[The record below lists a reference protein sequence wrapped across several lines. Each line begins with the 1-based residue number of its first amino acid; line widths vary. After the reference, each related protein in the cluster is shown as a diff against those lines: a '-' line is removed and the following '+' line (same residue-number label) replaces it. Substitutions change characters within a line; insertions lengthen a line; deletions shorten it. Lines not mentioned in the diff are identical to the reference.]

1 MAITIK
7 TGKEARAEILSGA
20 TQLNQVVS
28 SSLGPA
34 GRWTLFRHGPM
45 IVLSKDG
52 VTLAN
57 EVNLPGVYESMGADR
72 LKGAARQAVNEA
84 GDGTTTAVLLGHA
97 IFEAGCKA
105 IDEGGAEPVKLTR
118 GIDRA
123 RKAIVGDYDLKEK
136 KFRGGILES
145 LAIPCTPE
153 LAFQAARISANG
165 DEEIAKVV
173 SATVLKVGADGD
185 VTFNKSFSQ
194 HHEVEFQEG
203 LGFDSGWAH
212 PIFINDPQRNRA
224 ILNNVLVLVLNRHL
238 NTADEVMNIM
248 LKAATRAAKQDDGDN
263 EPFAILIIADEFTP
277 EALRQLV
284 MHRQPAQI
292 DQRTGKNVGGDGL
305 NVVAVRAPL
314 FKDARRDLLDD
325 ICLITRATRIEN
337 PQGKSYENLSP
348 SCFGVA
354 QQVTSTQSRTTITA
368 GVVEEL
374 YRTNVIEPYLARLKA
389 ISEDTS
395 LRPDQTSGLK
405 ARIAALTGGVAVIK
419 IGGTSDNEVEKLRFQ
434 VEDALHATRAAV
446 SEGVVPG
453 GGSALL
459 FARDFAA
466 DVDELMV
473 DKDEIA
479 GYRLLLGCLIK
490 PVQQIAAN
498 AGIMDDVVQNIQER
512 DDLLRGQEEGFK
524 HSCRCGLDASTGE
537 YLDNMIEAGIVDPL
551 RVVRSSLNAAA
562 SEACLLLLTEV
573 VLGNIPEEAPKQMT
587 GQVPGRR

>member
-34 GRWTLFRHGPM
+34 GRWTLFRHGNM
-45 IVLSKDG
+45 VVLSKDG
-52 VTLAN
+52 VTLSE

-72 LKGAARQAVNEA
+72 LKGAARQAVDEA
-84 GDGTTTAVLLGHA
+84 GDGTTTAVLLAHA
-97 IFEAGCKA
+97 ILEAGHKA
-105 IDEGGAEPVKLTR
+105 IEAGAEPVKLTR

-123 RKAIVGDYDLKEK
+123 RKAIVGEYDMKER
-136 KFRGGILES
+136 KFTGGILES

-165 DEEIAKVV
+165 DDAIAKAV
-173 SATVLKVGADGD
+173 SEVVLKVGADGD

-203 LGFDSGWAH
+203 LGFNSGWAH

-224 ILNNVLVLVLNRHL
+224 LLSNVLVLVLNRHL

-248 LKAATRAAKQDDGDN
+248 RKAATRAAKQDEGDN

-284 MHRQPAQI
+284 MHRQPAQL
-292 DQRTGKNVGGDGL
+292 DPRTGKNIGGDGL
-305 NVVAVRAPL
+305 NIVAVRAPL
-314 FKDARRDLLDD
+314 FKDARRDMLDD
-325 ICLITRATRIEN
+325 ICLLTKATRIEN
-337 PQGKSYENLSP
+337 PHGKAYESM
-348 SCFGVA
+348 SASSFGLA
-354 QQVTSTQSRTTITA
+354 QQVTVTQSRTTITA
-368 GVVEEL
+368 GLADAE
-374 YRTNVIEPYLARLKA
+374 YRTSTIDPYLARLKA
-389 ISEDTS
+389 MGEDTT
-395 LRPDQTSGLK
+395 LRPDQVANLK
-405 ARIAALTGGVAVIK
+405 GRIAALTGGVAVIK

-459 FARDFAA
+459 FARGAA
-466 DVDELMV
+466 SNPDDLHPAGTSDDE
-473 DKDEIA
+473 DE
-479 GYRLLLGCLIK
+479 GYTLLLDCLVK
-490 PVQQIAAN
+490 PIQQIAIN
-498 AGIMDDVVQNIQER
+498 AGFDGPAIAEKVNAKN
-512 DDLLRGQEEGFK
+512 EGFDAND
-524 HSCRCGLDASTGE
+524 RNGFDASTGL
-537 YLDNMIEAGIVDPL
+537 YPADMFEAGIVDPL

-573 VLGNIPEEAPKQMT
+573 VLGNIPEPAQQQMS
-587 GQVPGRR
+587 GQVGGRR

>member
-45 IVLSKDG
+45 VVLSKDG

-72 LKGAARQAVNEA
+72 LKGAARQAVDEA

-97 IFEAGCKA
+97 ILEAGHKA
-105 IDEGGAEPVKLTR
+105 IEAGAEPVKLTR

-123 RKAIVGDYDLKEK
+123 RKAIVGDYDQQHK
-136 KFRGGILES
+136 KFKGGILES
-145 LAIPCTPE
+145 MAIPCTPE

-165 DEEIAKVV
+165 DDEIAKVV
-173 SATVLKVGADGD
+173 SETVLKVGADGD

-203 LGFDSGWAH
+203 LGFNSGWAH

-224 ILNNVLVLVLNRHL
+224 ILSNVLVLVLNRHL
-238 NTADEVMNIM
+238 NTADEVLNIM
-248 LKAATRAAKQDDGDN
+248 RKAAARATREESGDN

-292 DQRTGKNVGGDGL
+292 DPRTGKNVGGDGL
-305 NVVAVRAPL
+305 NIVAVRAPL

-325 ICLITRATRIEN
+325 ICLLTKATRIEN
-337 PQGKSYENLSP
+337 PQGKNYENLPAS
-348 SCFGVA
+348 SFGLA
-354 QQVTSTQSRTTITA
+354 EQVSVTQSRTTITA
-368 GVVEEL
+368 GLADKE
-374 YRTNVIEPYLARLKA
+374 YRASTIEPYLARLRA
-389 ISEDTS
+389 MEEDTS
-395 LRPDQTSGLK
+395 LRPDEVSNIKG
-405 ARIAALTGGVAVIK
+405 RIAALTGGVAVIK

-459 FARDFAA
+459 FAREASVELD
-466 DVDELMV
+466 DLSDMLSDSDE
-473 DKDEIA
+473 A
-479 GYRLLLGCLIK
+479 TGYILLLDCLSK
-490 PVQQIAAN
+490 PIQQIALN
-498 AGIMDDVVQNIQER
+498 AGYDGTKIAQQVKEAN
-512 DDLLRGQEEGFK
+512 EGPAANDRNGF
-524 HSCRCGLDASTGE
+524 DASTG
-537 YLDNMIEAGIVDPL
+537 LFPSNMFEAGIVDPL

-573 VLGNIPEEAPKQMT
+573 VLGNIPTQEAAQMSGT
-587 GQVPGRR
+587 IPGRR

>member
-34 GRWTLFRHGPM
+34 GRWTLFRHGNM
-45 IVLSKDG
+45 VVLSKDG

-72 LKGAARQAVNEA
+72 LKGAARQAVDEA

-97 IFEAGCKA
+97 ILEAGHKA
-105 IDEGGAEPVKLTR
+105 IEAGAEPVKLTR

-123 RKAIVGDYDLKEK
+123 RKAIVGDFDMKER
-136 KFRGGILES
+136 KFTGGILES

-165 DEEIAKVV
+165 DDAIAKAV
-173 SATVLKVGADGD
+173 SEVVLKVGADGD

-203 LGFDSGWAH
+203 LGFNSGWVH

-224 ILNNVLVLVLNRHL
+224 LLNNVLVLALNRHL
-238 NTADEVMNIM
+238 NTGDEATEIIK
-248 LKAATRAAKQDDGDN
+248 KAMKRAQREESGDN
-263 EPFAILIIADEFTP
+263 APFSVLIIADDFTP
-277 EALRQLV
+277 EALQRLV
-284 MHRQPAQI
+284 YHRQPAQL
-292 DQRTGKNVGGDGL
+292 DPRTGKNVGGDGL
-305 NVVAVRAPL
+305 NIVAVRAPL

-325 ICLITRATRIEN
+325 ICLLTKATRVEN

-348 SCFGVA
+348 SVFGVA
-354 QQVTSTQSRTTITA
+354 EQVTVTQSRTTITA
-368 GVVEEL
+368 GLADTE
-374 YRTNVIEPYLARLKA
+374 YRTGTIEPYLARLKA
-389 ISEDTS
+389 MGEDTA
-395 LRPDQTSGLK
+395 LRPDEVANLK
-405 ARIAALTGGVAVIK
+405 GRIAALTGGVAVIK

-459 FARDFAA
+459 FAREKLQSPEDFT
-466 DVDELMV
+466 DE
-473 DKDEIA
+473 EQ
-479 GYRLLLGCLIK
+479 GFNLLLSVLSK
-490 PVQQIAAN
+490 PMEQIIHN
-498 AGIMDDVVQNIQER
+498 AGFEVAHNVETVR
-512 DDLLRGQEEGFK
+512 DYATVDAVPACGF
-524 HSCRCGLDASTGE
+524 DASTGRFVT
-537 YLDNMIEAGIVDPL
+537 NMFAAGIVDPL

-573 VLGNIPEEAPKQMT
+573 VLGNIPVEPQQQMSGT
-587 GQVPGRR
+587 IPGRR

>member
-34 GRWTLFRHGPM
+34 GRWTLFRHGNM
-45 IVLSKDG
+45 VVLSKDG

-72 LKGAARQAVNEA
+72 LKGAARQAVDEA
-84 GDGTTTAVLLGHA
+84 GDGTTTAVLLAHS
-97 IFEAGCKA
+97 IIEAGHKA
-105 IDEGGAEPVKLTR
+105 IEAGAEPVKLTR

-123 RKAIVGDYDLKEK
+123 RQAIVGAYDMKER
-136 KFRGGILES
+136 KFTGGILES

-165 DEEIAKVV
+165 DDAIAKAV
-173 SATVLKVGADGD
+173 SEVVLKVGAEGD

-203 LGFDSGWAH
+203 LGFNSGWAH

-224 ILNNVLVLVLNRHL
+224 LLSNVLVLVLNRHL
-238 NTADEVMNIM
+238 NTGDEASEIIR
-248 LKAATRAAKQDDGDN
+248 KAMKRAEKEESGDN
-263 EPFAILIIADEFTP
+263 APFSVLIIADEFTP
-277 EALRQLV
+277 EALQRLV
-284 MHRQPAQI
+284 YHRQPAQV
-292 DQRTGKNVGGDGL
+292 DPRTGKNLGGDGL
-305 NVVAVRAPL
+305 NIVAVRAPL

-325 ICLITRATRIEN
+325 ICLLTKATRIEN
-337 PQGKSYENLSP
+337 PQGKSYENLAP
-348 SCFGVA
+348 SSFGVA
-354 QQVTSTQSRTTITA
+354 EQVTVTQSRTTITA
-368 GVVEEL
+368 GLADAEYV
-374 YRTNVIEPYLARLKA
+374 TSTIEPYLARLKA
-389 ISEDTS
+389 MGEDTT
-395 LRPDQTSGLK
+395 LRPDQVANLK
-405 ARIAALTGGVAVIK
+405 GRIAALTGGVAVIK

-459 FARDFAA
+459 FARAFLESPE
-466 DVDELMV
+466 DVTDEE
-473 DKDEIA
+473 K
-479 GYRLLLGCLIK
+479 GFNLLVNILSK
-490 PVQQIAAN
+490 PMEQIAAN
-498 AGIMDDVVQNIQER
+498 AGYEPLSVAATEADYALTSEIPCN
-512 DDLLRGQEEGFK
+512 GF
-524 HSCRCGLDASTGE
+524 DASTG
-537 YLDNMIEAGIVDPL
+537 LHVNDMFKAGIVDPL

-573 VLGNIPEEAPKQMT
+573 VLGQIPVEPQQQMSGT
-587 GQVPGRR
+587 IPGRR

>member
-34 GRWTLFRHGPM
+34 GRWTLFRHGNM
-45 IVLSKDG
+45 VVLSKDG

-84 GDGTTTAVLLGHA
+84 GDGTTTAVLLAHA
-97 IFEAGCKA
+97 ILEAGHKA
-105 IDEGGAEPVKLTR
+105 IEAGAEPVKLTK

-123 RKAIVGDYDLKEK
+123 RKALVGDYDPAKK
-136 KFRGGILES
+136 KFSGGILET

-165 DEEIAKVV
+165 DDAIAKVV
-173 SATVLKVGADGD
+173 ADTVLKVGADGD

-194 HHEVEFQEG
+194 DHEVEFQEG
-203 LGFDSGWAH
+203 LGFNSGWAH

-224 ILNNVLVLVLNRHL
+224 LLNNVLVLVLNRHL

-248 LKAATRAAKQDDGDN
+248 RKAATRAAKQDEGDN
-263 EPFAILIIADEFTP
+263 QPFAILIIADEFTP

-292 DQRTGKNVGGDGL
+292 DPRTGRNVGGDGL
-305 NVVAVRAPL
+305 NIVAVRAGL
-314 FKDARRDLLDD
+314 FKDARRDLLED
-325 ICLITRATRIEN
+325 ICLLTKATRIEN
-337 PQGKSYENLSP
+337 PHGKAYESM
-348 SCFGVA
+348 SASSFGLA
-354 QQVTSTQSRTTITA
+354 EQVTVTQSRTTITA
-368 GVVEEL
+368 GL
-374 YRTNVIEPYLARLKA
+374 ADKDYRANTIDPYLARLKA
-389 ISEDTS
+389 VSEDTS
-395 LRPDQTSGLK
+395 LRPDQVSNLK
-405 ARIAALTGGVAVIK
+405 SRIAALTGGVAVIK

-459 FARDFAA
+459 FASEMLQSPEDIT
-466 DVDELMV
+466 DDEQGM
-473 DKDEIA
+473 
-479 GYRLLLGCLIK
+479 RLLLSVLSK
-490 PVQQIAAN
+490 PMEQIATN
-498 AGIMDDVVQNIQER
+498 AGYDGEAIV
-512 DDLLRGQEEGFK
+512 GQVSRPLPSEGYIHGF
-524 HSCRCGLDASTGE
+524 DASTGMHVV
-537 YLDNMIEAGIVDPL
+537 NMFEAGIVDPL

-573 VLGNIPEEAPKQMT
+573 VLGNIPEPAQQQMS
-587 GQVPGRR
+587 GQVGGRR

>member
-34 GRWTLFRHGPM
+34 GRWTLFRHGNM
-45 IVLSKDG
+45 VVLSKDG
-52 VTLAN
+52 VTLSE
-57 EVNLPGVYESMGADR
+57 EVHLPGVYESMGADR

-84 GDGTTTAVLLGHA
+84 GDGTTTAVLLAHA
-97 IFEAGCKA
+97 ILEAGHKA
-105 IDEGGAEPVKLTR
+105 IEAGAEPVKLTK

-123 RKAIVGDYDLKEK
+123 RKALVGDYDPAKK
-136 KFRGGILES
+136 KFSGGILET

-165 DEEIAKVV
+165 DDAIAKVV
-173 SATVLKVGADGD
+173 ADTVLKVGADGD

-194 HHEVEFQEG
+194 DHEVEFQEG
-203 LGFDSGWAH
+203 LGFNSGWAH

-224 ILNNVLVLVLNRHL
+224 LLNNVLVLVLNRHL

-248 LKAATRAAKQDDGDN
+248 RKAATRAAKQDEGDN
-263 EPFAILIIADEFTP
+263 QPFAILIIADEFTP

-292 DQRTGKNVGGDGL
+292 DPRTGKNVGGDGL
-305 NVVAVRAPL
+305 NIVAVRAGL
-314 FKDARRDLLDD
+314 FKDDRRDLLED
-325 ICLITRATRIEN
+325 ICLLTKATRIEN
-337 PQGKSYENLSP
+337 PHGKAYESLS
-348 SCFGVA
+348 SNSFGLA
-354 QQVTSTQSRTTITA
+354 EQVTVTQSRTTITA
-368 GVVEEL
+368 GL
-374 YRTNVIEPYLARLKA
+374 ADKDYRANTIDPYLARLKA
-389 ISEDTS
+389 VSEDTS
-395 LRPDQTSGLK
+395 LRPDQVSNLK
-405 ARIAALTGGVAVIK
+405 SRIAALTGGVAVIK

-459 FARDFAA
+459 FARVAAQPVDDLDF
-466 DVDELMV
+466 DRDETL
-473 DKDEIA
+473 
-479 GYRLLLGCLIK
+479 GYELLLECLSK
-490 PVQQIAAN
+490 PIRQIAAN
-498 AGIMDDVVQNIQER
+498 AGYDGEKIAQTVQSVNYGPAANDR
-512 DDLLRGQEEGFK
+512 NGF
-524 HSCRCGLDASTGE
+524 DASTGL
-537 YLDNMIEAGIVDPL
+537 YPADMFEAGIVDPL

-573 VLGNIPEEAPKQMT
+573 VLGNIPEPAQQQMS
-587 GQVPGRR
+587 GQVGGRR

>member
-1 MAITIK
+1 MPITIK

-34 GRWTLFRHGPM
+34 GRWTLFRHGNM
-45 IVLSKDG
+45 VVLSKDG

-84 GDGTTTAVLLGHA
+84 GDGTTTAVLLAHA
-97 IFEAGCKA
+97 ILEAGHKA
-105 IDEGGAEPVKLTR
+105 IEAGAEPVKLTK

-123 RKAIVGDYDLKEK
+123 RKALVGDYDQKER
-136 KFRGGILES
+136 KFSGGILET

-165 DEEIAKVV
+165 DDSIAKVV
-173 SATVLKVGADGD
+173 ADTVLKVGAEGD
-185 VTFNKSFSQ
+185 VTFSKSFSQ

-203 LGFDSGWAH
+203 LGFNSGWAH

-224 ILNNVLVLVLNRHL
+224 LLSNVLVLVLNRHL

-248 LKAATRAAKQDDGDN
+248 RKAATRAAKEESGDN
-263 EPFAILIIADEFTP
+263 SPFAILIIADEFTP

-292 DQRTGKNVGGDGL
+292 DPRTGKNIGGDGL
-305 NVVAVRAPL
+305 NIVAVRAPL

-325 ICLITRATRIEN
+325 ICLLTKATRIEN
-337 PQGKSYENLSP
+337 PAGKSYENLSA
-348 SCFGVA
+348 SSFGLA
-354 QQVTSTQSRTTITA
+354 QQVTVTQSRTTITA
-368 GVVEEL
+368 GLADLE
-374 YRTNVIEPYLARLKA
+374 YRNSTIEPYLARLKA
-389 ISEDTS
+389 IGEDTS
-395 LRPDQTSGLK
+395 LRPDQVSNLK
-405 ARIAALTGGVAVIK
+405 QRIAALTGGVAVIK

-459 FARDFAA
+459 FAREAA
-466 DVDELMV
+466 VDVKEADLLESTDESN
-473 DKDEIA
+473 
-479 GYRLLLGCLIK
+479 GYLLLLDCLKK
-490 PVQQIAAN
+490 PIQQIASN
-498 AGIMDDVVQNIQER
+498 AGYDGVEIAHQVQKENQGPAANDR
-512 DDLLRGQEEGFK
+512 NGF
-524 HSCRCGLDASTGE
+524 DASTGL
-537 YLDNMIEAGIVDPL
+537 YPADMFEAGIVDPL

-573 VLGNIPEEAPKQMT
+573 VLGAIPEAPQQQMSGT
-587 GQVPGRR
+587 VQGRR